1 MFIKLWINLGIDALE
16 PGVYTIDGQVRIGS
30 NTKLTGS
37 PDAIIRVS
45 TYKVGVSFLGRSDLS
60 DWTGGRG
67 MPSSLT

>member
-16 PGVYTIDGQVRIGS
+16 PGVYRIEGQVRIGS

-45 TYKVGVSFLGRSDLS
+45 IASSFGLL
-60 DWTGGRG
+60 
-67 MPSSLT
+67 MA